1 MIYQISAY
9 RTDFSI
15 GAAIKSIG
23 LVVAMLVSLTILN
36 SAYAQQPQFI
46 APHPVFLTIE
56 SGKSEKKFIVEIA
69 DEDSERQVGLMFRE
83 DLPPGQGMLF
93 DFGVER
99 LVTMWMRNTPLSL
112 DMVFVNR
119 AGKVVRVEEGTTP
132 FSTDIVSS
140 GEPVLYVLELNA
152 GEAQAAGIR
161 RGDIVRHPLISKNN
175 LQSQ

>member
-1 MIYQISAY
+1 MSYCNRVS
-9 RTDFSI
+9 FSNFPFSRVLKT
-15 GAAIKSIG
+15 AI
-23 LVVAMLVSLTILN
+23 LTIAMCVLLAGVP
-36 SAYAQQPQFI
+36 SANAQQAQFI

-56 SGKSEKKFIVEIA
+56 TAKSSEKFIVEIA

-83 DLPPGQGMLF
+83 DLPKGQGMLF

-119 AGKVVRVEEGTTP
+119 SGKVVRIAEGTTP
-132 FSTDIVSS
+132 YSTDIVSS

-152 GEAQAAGIR
+152 GEAKAAGIR
-161 RGDIVRHPLISKNN
+161 PGDRVRHPLISKNN
-175 LQSQ
+175 P